1 MIDVLA
7 RLSSVDTRDKARYEW
22 FVRSYFPSQY
32 RAGDL
37 PALLYIGLRNSGLH
51 YLSVGRKLT
60 LMDGQLDKAM
70 HLKPDDQGRT
80 VLRLEEFV
88 ADLRRAVERWED
100 DVREDQSLRDRVL
113 ANERRNPVFEIMMIM
128 VPDVLPGVT
137 LMPVTSPMTTASA
150 SASGAIYP
158 NQIRRS

>member
-1 MIDVLA
+1 V
-7 RLSSVDTRDKARYEW
+7 
-22 FVRSYFPSQY
+22 
-32 RAGDL
+32 
-37 PALLYIGLRNSGLH
+37 
-51 YLSVGRKLT
+51 
-60 LMDGQLDKAM
+60 